1 MKNFIKL
8 VTLGF
13 LLILAGCV
21 SSLNPLYTEDDVIF
35 DPSLAGVWIDKDSRE
50 SWELTKNGEK
60 QYKLIYTDE
69 DSKSGEFIAHL
80 MKIDGQKFINLT
92 PVKPILQQNDFYRD
106 HFLTVHSFAQITE
119 TGSTVQ
125 ISFLE
130 PEWLKTVLAKNPTAI
145 RHEKIRD
152 EILLTASPKELQ
164 KFLLAHL
171 NTQGAFAKP
180 ISVKRK

>member
-1 MKNFIKL
+1 MKNFLKL
-8 VTLGF
+8 ISLG
-13 LLILAGCV
+13 LLLALAGCV

-35 DPSLAGVWIDKDSRE
+35 DPALAGVWIDKDSKE
-50 SWELTKNGEK
+50 TWELTKNGEK

-69 DSKSGEFIAHL
+69 NGKSGEFIARL
-80 MKIDGQKFINLT
+80 LKIEGEKFMDLT
-92 PVKPILQQNDFYRD
+92 PVNPILSQNDFYRE
-106 HFLTVHSFAQITE
+106 HFLAVHSFAQITE

-130 PEWLKTVLAKNPTAI
+130 PEWLKTMLAKNPNAI
-145 RHEKIRD
+145 RHEKIGD
-152 EILLTASPKELQ
+152 EIFLTASPKELQ

-171 NTQGAFAKP
+171 NTRGAFADP

>member
-1 MKNFIKL
+1 M
-8 VTLGF
+8 
-13 LLILAGCV
+13 
-21 SSLNPLYTEDDVIF
+21 D
-35 DPSLAGVWIDKDSRE
+35 
-50 SWELTKNGEK
+50 
-60 QYKLIYTDE
+60 
-69 DSKSGEFIAHL
+69 
-80 MKIDGQKFINLT
+80 LT
-92 PVKPILQQNDFYRD
+92 PVKPSFSQNDFYRD
-106 HFLTVHSFAQITE
+106 HFLAVHSFAQITE

-130 PEWLKTVLAKNPTAI
+130 PEWLKTMLAKKPTAI
-145 RHEKIRD
+145 RHEKIGD